1 MDGTVNV
8 SDLLT
13 QWKLPNG
20 ARNTAHVLVDSEED
34 ILWVYISFESTIL
47 SRVSRKV
54 KVNLGEP
61 IVAFKAS

>member
-1 MDGTVNV
+1 MDGSVNV

-13 QWKLPNG
+13 QWKVPHG
-20 ARNTAHVLVDSEED
+20 ARNSAHVLEDAEGD
-34 ILWVYISFESTIL
+34 ILWVYISFEDTVL